1 MTAASTPQLA
11 HEADASRY
19 TLRVD
24 GTVLASVDYSING
37 DAVAFTHTYTR
48 PDQRGKGY
56 AAQIVEF
63 AVDDVEATSSRRI
76 VPTCWYVGQWF
87 DRNPERAGLLTR

>member
-56 AAQIVEF
+56 AARIVEF
-63 AVDDVEATSSRRI
+63 AVDDVESTSTRRI

>member
-1 MTAASTPQLA
+1 MTTELA
-11 HEADASRY
+11 HEADATRY

-24 GTVLASVDYSING
+24 GAVMASVDYSING

-48 PDQRGKGY
+48 PDQRGKGP
-56 AAQIVEF
+56 AAQLAEF
-63 AVDDVEATSSRRI
+63 AVDDVEATSQRHI

-87 DRNPERAGLLTR
+87 DRNPERQGLLTR

>member
-1 MTAASTPQLA
+1 MTTELA

-24 GTVLASVDYSING
+24 GAVFASVDYSING
-37 DAVAFTHTYTR
+37 DSIAFTHTYTR

-56 AAQIVEF
+56 AADIVAF
-63 AVDDVEATSSRRI
+63 AVDDVESTSTRRI

-87 DRNPERAGLLTR
+87 DRHPERQGLLTR

>member
-1 MTAASTPQLA
+1 MTTELA
-11 HEADASRY
+11 HEPDATRY

-24 GTVLASVDYSING
+24 GTVLASVTYSVNG

-56 AAQIVEF
+56 AAEVVAF
-63 AVDDVEATSSRRI
+63 AVDDVETTSTRHI

-87 DRNPERAGLLTR
+87 DRHPERAGLLTR

>member
-1 MTAASTPQLA
+1 MTTELA
-11 HEADASRY
+11 HEPDATRY

-24 GTVLASVDYSING
+24 GT
-37 DAVAFTHTYTR
+37 AVAFTHTYTR

-56 AAQIVEF
+56 AAEVVAF
-63 AVDDVEATSSRRI
+63 AVDDVETTSTRHI

-87 DRNPERAGLLTR
+87 DRHPERAGLLTR